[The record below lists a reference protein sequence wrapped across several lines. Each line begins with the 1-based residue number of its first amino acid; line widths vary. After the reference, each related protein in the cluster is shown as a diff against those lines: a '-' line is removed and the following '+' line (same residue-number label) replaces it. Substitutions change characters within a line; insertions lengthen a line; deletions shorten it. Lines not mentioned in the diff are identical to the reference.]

1 MPTVNFTTDINGA
14 NNPIS
19 SGNSRA
25 FNFTLNGKY
34 TIGDGIFSMK
44 RGSSSSDG
52 VTAKIFSGLNGSGSE
67 LLSLFVPYTSFSTTF
82 SNVTFNFNYELI
94 AGQYSLILSTNDN
107 SGGST
112 QYSIKTDSFK
122 TINIATGDN
131 IQLFDS
137 SGNNLISTQKLKF
150 GSSIPGSLKLNNISV
165 NRVYLGDTVVWALV

>member
-14 NNPIS
+14 NNPVS
-19 SGNSRA
+19 SGNSRT

-34 TIGDGIFSMK
+34 TIGNGIFNMK

-52 VTAKIFSGLNGSGSE
+52 ITAKIFSGLNGSGLE
-67 LLSLFVPYTSFSTTF
+67 LFSIFLPYTSFSTTF

-122 TINIATGDN
+122 TINVSTGDN
-131 IQLFDS
+131 IQLFDNN
-137 SGNNLISTQKLKF
+137 GNNLISTQKLKF
-150 GSSIPGSLKLNNISV
+150 GPSTPASLKLNNISIT
-165 NRVYLGDTVVWALV
+165 RVYLGDTVVWDLV